1 MNPYQN
7 KNEYE
12 TLNASQKKLN
22 ISNNYTRYPIENS
35 PKQLLQST
43 NYKDWLNMCQQNQQ
57 YGGDFETFID
67 SGELSAYTI
76 VVGTVLTGFGFTTP
90 LGLAL
95 IGFGTLIPVL
105 FPAQD
110 QSNTWSD
117 FITQTKN
124 IIKKEIASTYISNA
138 NKILNRSFNVISTY
152 HNHLK
157 TWENNPN
164 PQNTQDVRTQI
175 QLVHYH
181 FQNVIPE
188 LVNSCPPN
196 PSDCDYYN
204 ILVLSSYAQAANLHL
219 TVLNQAV
226 KFEAYLKNNRQ
237 FDYLE
242 PLPTAIDYYPV
253 LTKAIE
259 DYTNYC
265 VTTYKKGLNLIKTTP
280 DSNLD
285 GNINWNTY
293 NTYRTK
299 MTTAVL
305 DVVALFPNYDVG
317 KYPIGVQSE
326 LTREIYQVLNFEESP
341 YKYYDFQYQEDS
353 LTRRPHLFTWL
364 DSLNFYEKAQTT
376 PNNFFT
382 SHYNMFHYTLD
393 NISQKSSVFGNHNVT
408 DKLKSLGL
416 ATNIYIFLLNVIS
429 LDNKYLND
437 YNNISKMDFFI
448 TNGTRLLE
456 KELTAGSGQITY
468 DVNKNIFGLPIL
480 KRRENQGNP
489 TLFPT
494 YDNYSHILSFIKSLS
509 IPATYKTQ
517 VYTFAWTHSSVDP
530 KNTIYTHLTTQI
542 PAVKANSLGTASKV
556 VQGPGHT
563 GGDLIDFKDHFK
575 ITCQHSNFQQ
585 SYFIRIR
592 YASNG
597 SANTRAV
604 INLSIPGVAELG
616 MALNP
621 TFSGTDYTNLKY
633 KDFQYLEFSNE
644 VKFAPNQNISLVFN
658 RSDVYTNTTV
668 LIDKIEFLP
677 ITRSIREDREK
688 QKLETVQ
695 QIINTFYANPIK
707 NTLQSELTDYD
718 IDQAANLVECISEEL
733 YPKEKMLLLDE
744 VKNAKQLS
752 QSRNVLQNGD
762 FESATLG
769 WTTSDNITIQ
779 EDDPIFKGH
788 YLHMSGARD
797 IDGTIFP
804 TYIFQKIDESKL
816 KPYTR
821 YLVRGFVGSSKDVE
835 LVVSR
840 YGEEIDAIMNVP
852 ADLNYLYPS
861 TFDCEGSNRCETSA
875 VPANI
880 GNTSDML
887 YSCQYD
893 TGKKHVVCQDS
904 HQFSF
909 TIDTGALDTNENIGV
924 WVMFKI
930 SSPDGYASLDN
941 LEVIEEGP
949 IDGEALSR
957 VKHMEKKWNDQMEAK
972 RSETQQA
979 YDVAKQA
986 IDALF
991 TNVQDEALQFDT
1003 TLAQIQYAEY
1013 LVQSIPYVY
1022 NDWLSDVPGMNYDIY
1037 VELDARVA
1045 QARYLYDIRN
1055 IIKNGDFT
1063 QGVMGWHVTG
1073 NADVQQ
1079 IDGVSVLVLSNWSA
1093 GVSQNVHLQHNHGY
1107 VLGVIAKKE
1116 GPGNGYVTLMDW
1128 EENQEKLTFTSCEE
1142 GYITKTVDVFPDTDR
1157 VRIEIGETEGSF
1169 YIESIELI
1177 CMNE

>member
-1 MNPYQN
+1 MNSGYPLANDLQGSM
-7 KNEYE
+7 KN
-12 TLNASQKKLN
+12 
-22 ISNNYTRYPIENS
+22 
-35 PKQLLQST
+35 T
-43 NYKDWLNMCQQNQQ
+43 NYKDWLAMCENNQQ
-57 YGGDFETFID
+57 YGVNPAAINSSSVSTALKVAGAILKFVNPP
-67 SGELSAYTI
+67 A
-76 VVGTVLTGFGFTTP
+76 GTVLTVLSAVLPILWPTNTPTPERVWNDFMTNTGNLIDQTVTAYVRTDANAKMTVVKDYLDQYTTKFNTWKREP
-90 LGLAL
+90 NNQSYRTAVITQFNLTSAKLRGTAVYFSNLVGYELLLLPIYGQVANFNLLLIRDGLIKAQEWSLARSAGDQLYNTMVQYTKEYIAHSITWYNKGLDVLRNKSNGQWITFNDYKREMTIQVLDILAL
-95 IGFGTLIPVL
+95 FASYDPRRY
-105 FPAQD
+105 PAD
-110 QSNTWSD
+110 KIDNTKLS
-117 FITQTKN
+117 
-124 IIKKEIASTYISNA
+124 
-138 NKILNRSFNVISTY
+138 
-152 HNHLK
+152 K
-157 TWENNPN
+157 TE
-164 PQNTQDVRTQI
+164 
-175 QLVHYH
+175 
-181 FQNVIPE
+181 F
-188 LVNSCPPN
+188 
-196 PSDCDYYN
+196 
-204 ILVLSSYAQAANLHL
+204 
-219 TVLNQAV
+219 
-226 KFEAYLKNNRQ
+226 
-237 FDYLE
+237 
-242 PLPTAIDYYPV
+242 
-253 LTKAIE
+253 
-259 DYTNYC
+259 
-265 VTTYKKGLNLIKTTP
+265 
-280 DSNLD
+280 
-285 GNINWNTY
+285 
-293 NTYRTK
+293 
-299 MTTAVL
+299 
-305 DVVALFPNYDVG
+305 
-317 KYPIGVQSE
+317 
-326 LTREIYQVLNFEESP
+326 TREIYTALVESP
-341 YKYYDFQYQEDS
+341 SSKSIAALEAA
-353 LTRRPHLFTWL
+353 LTRDVHLFIWL
-364 DSLNFYEKAQTT
+364 KRVDFWTNTIYQDLRFLSANKIGFSYTNSSAMQERGIYGSSGFGSNLTHQIQLNSNVYK
-376 PNNFFT
+376 T
-382 SHYNMFHYTLD
+382 SITD
-393 NISQKSSVFGNHNVT
+393 TSSPSNRGT
-408 DKLKSLGL
+408 
-416 ATNIYIFLLNVIS
+416 
-429 LDNKYLND
+429 
-437 YNNISKMDFFI
+437 KMDFYKIDGTLASYNSNI
-448 TNGTRLLE
+448 TPTPEGLRTTFFGFSTNENTPNQP
-456 KELTAGSGQITY
+456 T
-468 DVNKNIFGLPIL
+468 VNDY
-480 KRRENQGNP
+480 
-489 TLFPT
+489 T
-494 YDNYSHILSFIKSLS
+494 HILSYIKTDVIGYNSNRVS
-509 IPATYKTQ
+509 
-517 VYTFAWTHSSVDP
+517 FAWTHKIVDP
-530 KNTIYTHLTTQI
+530 NNQIYTDAITQV
-542 PAVKANSLGTASKV
+542 PAVKSNFLNATAKV
-556 VQGPGHT
+556 IKGPGHT
-563 GGDLIDFKDHFK
+563 GGDLVAL
-575 ITCQHSNFQQ
+575 TSNGTLSGRMEIQCKTSIFNDPTR
-585 SYFIRIR
+585 SYGFRIR
-592 YASNG
+592 YAANSPIVLNVSYVLQGVSRGTTISTESTFSRPNNIIPTDLKYEEFRYKDPFDAIVPMRLSSNQLITIAIQPLNMT
-597 SANTRAV
+597 SNNQV
-604 INLSIPGVAELG
+604 IIDRIEIIPITQSVLDETEDQNLESEREVVNALFTNDAKD
-616 MALNP
+616 ALNI
-621 TFSGTDYTNLKY
+621 GT
-633 KDFQYLEFSNE
+633 
-644 VKFAPNQNISLVFN
+644 
-658 RSDVYTNTTV
+658 
-668 LIDKIEFLP
+668 
-677 ITRSIREDREK
+677 
-688 QKLETVQ
+688 
-695 QIINTFYANPIK
+695 
-707 NTLQSELTDYD
+707 TDYD
-718 IDQAANLVECISEEL
+718 MDQAANLVECISEEL

-752 QSRNVLQNGD
+752 QSRNVLQKGG

-821 YLVRGFVGSSKDVE
+821 YLVRGFLGSSKDVE

-840 YGEEIDAIMNVP
+840 YGGEIDAIMNVP

-1037 VELDARVA
+1037 VELGARVA
-1045 QARYLYDIRN
+1045 QARYLYDTRN

-1063 QGVMGWHVTG
+1063 RGVMGWHVTG

-1093 GVSQNVHLQHNHGY
+1093 GVSQNVHLQHNHGC
-1107 VLGVIAKKE
+1107 VLRVIAKKE
-1116 GPGNGYVTLMDW
+1116 GPGNGYVTLMDC

>member
-1 MNPYQN
+1 MNSGYPLANDLQGSM
-7 KNEYE
+7 KN
-12 TLNASQKKLN
+12 
-22 ISNNYTRYPIENS
+22 
-35 PKQLLQST
+35 T
-43 NYKDWLNMCQQNQQ
+43 NYKDWLAMCENNQQ
-57 YGGDFETFID
+57 YGVNPAAINSSSVST
-67 SGELSAYTI
+67 
-76 VVGTVLTGFGFTTP
+76 
-90 LGLAL
+90 AL
-95 IGFGTLIPVL
+95 KDAGAILKFVNP
-105 FPAQD
+105 PAG
-110 QSNTWSD
+110 S
-117 FITQTKN
+117 
-124 IIKKEIASTYISNA
+124 
-138 NKILNRSFNVISTY
+138 V
-152 HNHLK
+152 
-157 TWENNPN
+157 
-164 PQNTQDVRTQI
+164 
-175 QLVHYH
+175 
-181 FQNVIPE
+181 
-188 LVNSCPPN
+188 
-196 PSDCDYYN
+196 
-204 ILVLSSYAQAANLHL
+204 L
-219 TVLNQAV
+219 TVLSAV
-226 KFEAYLKNNRQ
+226 LPILWPTNTPTPERVWNDFMTNTGNLIDQTVTAYVRTDANAKMTVVK
-237 FDYLE
+237 DYLDQYTTKFNTWKRE
-242 PLPTAIDYYPV
+242 PNNQSYRTAVITQFNLTSAKLRETAVYFSNLVGYELLLLPIYAQVANFNLLLIRDGPHKCTRMVYARSCDQLYNTMVQY
-253 LTKAIE
+253 TKEYIAHSITW
-259 DYTNYC
+259 YN
-265 VTTYKKGLNLIKTTP
+265 KGLDVLRNK
-280 DSNLD
+280 SNGQWITFND
-285 GNINWNTY
+285 Y
-293 NTYRTK
+293 KRE
-299 MTTAVL
+299 MTIQVL
-305 DVVALFPNYDVG
+305 DILALFASYDPRR
-317 KYPIGVQSE
+317 YPADKIDNTKLSKTE
-326 LTREIYQVLNFEESP
+326 FTREIYTALVESP
-341 YKYYDFQYQEDS
+341 SSKSIAALEAA
-353 LTRRPHLFTWL
+353 LTRDVHLFTWL
-364 DSLNFYEKAQTT
+364 KRVDFWTNTIYQDLRFLSANKIGFSYTNSSAMQESGIYGSSGLVQIYLIKFNLILIVIKLLSQILAPPLIELQKWISTKFDGTLASYNSNITPTPEGLRTTFFGFSTNENT
-376 PNNFFT
+376 PNQPT
-382 SHYNMFHYTLD
+382 
-393 NISQKSSVFGNHNVT
+393 V
-408 DKLKSLGL
+408 
-416 ATNIYIFLLNVIS
+416 
-429 LDNKYLND
+429 ND
-437 YNNISKMDFFI
+437 Y
-448 TNGTRLLE
+448 T
-456 KELTAGSGQITY
+456 
-468 DVNKNIFGLPIL
+468 
-480 KRRENQGNP
+480 
-489 TLFPT
+489 
-494 YDNYSHILSFIKSLS
+494 HILSYIKTDVIDYNSNRVS
-509 IPATYKTQ
+509 
-517 VYTFAWTHSSVDP
+517 FAWTHNIVDP
-530 KNTIYTHLTTQI
+530 NNQIYTDAITQV
-542 PAVKANSLGTASKV
+542 PAVKSNFLNATARVIK
-556 VQGPGHT
+556 GPGHT
-563 GGDLIDFKDHFK
+563 GGDLVAL
-575 ITCQHSNFQQ
+575 TSNGTLSGGRMEIQCKTSIFNDPTR
-585 SYFIRIR
+585 SYGLRIR
-592 YASNG
+592 YAANSPIVIECDHMYYKEFLEEQRLVQNYVSRPNNIIPTDLKYEEFRYKDPNDAIVPMRLSSNQLITIAIQPLNMT
-597 SANTRAV
+597 SNNQV
-604 INLSIPGVAELG
+604 IIDRIEIIPITQSVLDETENQNLESEREVVNALFTNDAKD
-616 MALNP
+616 ALNI
-621 TFSGTDYTNLKY
+621 GT
-633 KDFQYLEFSNE
+633 
-644 VKFAPNQNISLVFN
+644 
-658 RSDVYTNTTV
+658 
-668 LIDKIEFLP
+668 
-677 ITRSIREDREK
+677 
-688 QKLETVQ
+688 
-695 QIINTFYANPIK
+695 
-707 NTLQSELTDYD
+707 TDYD
-718 IDQAANLVECISEEL
+718 IDQAANLVECISEGIIS
-733 YPKEKMLLLDE
+733 KEKMLLLDE

-762 FESATLG
+762 FESRTLG

-861 TFDCEGSNRCETSA
+861 TFDCEGLIVVSVRCA
-875 VPANI
+875 ANI
-880 GNTSDML
+880 WDTSDML

-941 LEVIEEGP
+941 LEVIERGP

-1045 QARYLYDIRN
+1045 QARYLYDTRN
-1055 IIKNGDFT
+1055 IIKNVDFT

-1107 VLGVIAKKE
+1107 VLRVIAKKE
-1116 GPGNGYVTLMDW
+1116 GPGNGYVTLMDC